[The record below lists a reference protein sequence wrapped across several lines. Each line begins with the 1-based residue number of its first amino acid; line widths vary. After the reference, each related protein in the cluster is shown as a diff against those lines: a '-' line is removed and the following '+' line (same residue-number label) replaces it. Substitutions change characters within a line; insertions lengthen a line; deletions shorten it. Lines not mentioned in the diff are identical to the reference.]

1 MHYDE
6 QANIQSITQNLAER
20 FSDVLHIL
28 NGTAMYDTFRTYQLG
43 DMKTCVPFNEAMC
56 AHQTDAVIFSE
67 AFIQTRANGHGVST
81 ANYRK
86 TTIEPLQSLFE
97 QTYAYVV
104 LWFGA
109 DMFCQMNMLTMLAY
123 LEKRYNLDQIQ
134 IQVIDEETYQTET
147 IKPKKVDFRVIYDMV
162 LMQGRAP
169 TQQTMPVLDQGIQL
183 YLHYIQENNDII
195 DYILKFRDLPQ
206 NMLLEQLFRTFSN
219 YGLGDVQYL
228 DMMKTVLNKDI

>member
-1 MHYDE
+1 MYIMHYDE

-28 NGTAMYDTFRTYQLG
+28 NGTAMYDTFRAYQLG
-43 DMKTCVPFNEAMC
+43 DMKTCVPFHEALC

-67 AFIQTRANGHGVST
+67 AFIQTIANGHSVST

-86 TTIEPLQSLFE
+86 TTIEPLQSLFA
-97 QTYAYVV
+97 QTDEYVV

-147 IKPKKVDFRVIYDMV
+147 IKPKKLDFRAIYDKV
-162 LMQGRAP
+162 
-169 TQQTMPVLDQGIQL
+169 
-183 YLHYIQENNDII
+183 
-195 DYILKFRDLPQ
+195 
-206 NMLLEQLFRTFSN
+206 
-219 YGLGDVQYL
+219 
-228 DMMKTVLNKDI
+228 